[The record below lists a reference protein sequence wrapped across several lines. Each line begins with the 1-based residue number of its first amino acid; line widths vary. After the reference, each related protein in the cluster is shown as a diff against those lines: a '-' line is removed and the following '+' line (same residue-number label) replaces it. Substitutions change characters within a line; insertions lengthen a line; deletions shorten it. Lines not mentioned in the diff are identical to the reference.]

1 MGRAGPVNRL
11 AVHLRQKNM
20 RDGLEHWSRS
30 AFEQIRDTHE
40 KPAIPEPDGIVEVG
54 KAKELDS
61 ELRHGGPRPQLAVS
75 LLKNLCDP
83 VAHFS

>member
-1 MGRAGPVNRL
+1 
-11 AVHLRQKNM
+11 M
-20 RDGLEHWSRS
+20 RDGFEDSPGS
-30 AFEQIRDTHE
+30 AFEQIRDAHE

-61 ELRHGGPRPQLAVS
+61 ELRHGRPRAQLAVS